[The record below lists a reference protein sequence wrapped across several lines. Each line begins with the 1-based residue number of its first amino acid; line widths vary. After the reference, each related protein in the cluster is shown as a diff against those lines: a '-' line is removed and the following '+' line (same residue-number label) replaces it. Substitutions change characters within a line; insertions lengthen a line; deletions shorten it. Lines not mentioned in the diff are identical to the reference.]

1 MKIYVGN
8 ISYDTTENTLHK
20 IFSEYGEVLSTRI
33 MTDKFTGRTRGF
45 GFVEMQSDSEGVKAI
60 EGLHDTSVDQRNI
73 IVNEARPQVERE
85 SGGRDFGSNRRS
97 NNRY

>member
-20 IFSEYGEVLSTRI
+20 VFAEYGEVLSTRI

-45 GFVEMQSDSEGVKAI
+45 GFVEMSSDTDGAKAI
-60 EGLHDTSVDQRNI
+60 EGLHDTSVDNRNI
-73 IVNEARPQVERE
+73 IVNEARPQVDRAA
-85 SGGRDFGSNRRS
+85 GGNSDYNRRS

>member
-8 ISYDTTENTLHK
+8 ISYETTESKLHK
-20 IFSEYGEVLSTRI
+20 IFSEFGQVLNAKV

-45 GFVEMQSDSEGVKAI
+45 GFVEMESESEGMKAI
-60 EGLHDTSVDQRNI
+60 EQLHNTSQDNRTI

-85 SGGRDFGSNRRS
+85 PGGRDFGNNKRS